1 MHIPLERIDQSQLQ
15 ALVSGK
21 AEEALTIE
29 YKPETYGGSD
39 TARAE
44 FLADVSSFANTRGG
58 DLIIGIDAPKGV
70 PKGLTPIFF
79 GNADGGTPQARS
91 DGPVRLGAAHTE
103 FTDPIGTRRRRE
115 RLGSNRRRVT
125 QLRGATPRDL

>member
-79 GNADGGTPQARS
+79 RKCRWGNASGSIRWPGPAWSRAYRIYRS
-91 DGPVRLGAAHTE
+91 DRHSSTAGEAG
-103 FTDPIGTRRRRE
+103 F
-115 RLGSNRRRVT
+115 
-125 QLRGATPRDL
+125 